1 MRPNKFLF
9 PFLLAAVFAVQA
21 DAKSS
26 DRKQPM
32 DISADNTDA
41 LLTDTSESSISGN
54 VVISQ
59 GTLKIEA
66 DKAVISRVKGD
77 VVKVTLSGAPTR
89 MQQTNDNGDVMKASA
104 KQIVYLISG
113 EQIQLNGGVII
124 DQARG
129 SMRGESIRYD
139 LKTGRLTGGGNGGRV
154 QMRLNPA
161 SGAGN

>member
-1 MRPNKFLF
+1 MRLNNLF
-9 PFLLAAVFAVQA
+9 PAFLLAALVAGTA

-41 LLTDTSESSISGN
+41 LLTDTSESSINGN

-113 EQIQLNGGVII
+113 EQIQLSGGVII

>member
-1 MRPNKFLF
+1 MRLNNLLPLFLF
-9 PFLLAAVFAVQA
+9 AAVFAGQA

-59 GTLKIEA
+59 GTLKIAA

-113 EQIQLNGGVII
+113 EQIQLNGGVVI

>member
-1 MRPNKFLF
+1 MRLNNLLLVFLV
-9 PFLLAAVFAVQA
+9 AALFAGQS

-41 LLTDTSESSISGN
+41 LLTDTSESSINGN
-54 VVISQ
+54 VLITQ
-59 GTLKIEA
+59 GSLKIEA

-77 VVKVTLSGAPTR
+77 VVKVTLSGSPTR
-89 MQQTNDNGDVMKASA
+89 MQQTNDNGDVMNASA
-104 KQIVYLISG
+104 KQIIYLISN
-113 EQIQLNGGVII
+113 EQIQLNGSVII

-139 LKTGRLTGGGNGGRV
+139 LKTGRLNGGGNGGRV

>member
-1 MRPNKFLF
+1 MRPNNLFLV
-9 PFLLAAVFAVQA
+9 LLFAAPVAGQS

-41 LLTDTSESSISGN
+41 LLTDTSESSINGN
-54 VVISQ
+54 VLITQ
-59 GTLKIEA
+59 GSLKIEA

-104 KQIVYLISG
+104 KQIVYLISS

>member
-9 PFLLAAVFAVQA
+9 LFLLAAVFAVQA

>member
-1 MRPNKFLF
+1 MRPNNLF
-9 PFLLAAVFAVQA
+9 PVLLFAALFAGQS

-54 VVISQ
+54 VLITQ
-59 GTLKIEA
+59 GSLKIEA

-104 KQIVYLISG
+104 KQIVYLISS

>member
-1 MRPNKFLF
+1 MRLNNLLTVLLF
-9 PFLLAAVFAVQA
+9 ATLFAGQSG
-21 DAKSS
+21 AKSS

-41 LLTDTSESSISGN
+41 LLTDTSESSINGN
-54 VVISQ
+54 VLITQ
-59 GTLKIEA
+59 GSLKIEA

-104 KQIVYLISG
+104 KEIVYLISSQ
-113 EQIQLNGGVII
+113 QIQLNGGVII

-139 LKTGRLTGGGNGGRV
+139 LKTGRLSGGGNGGRV

>member
-1 MRPNKFLF
+1 M
-9 PFLLAAVFAVQA
+9 
-21 DAKSS
+21 
-26 DRKQPM
+26 
-32 DISADNTDA
+32 
-41 LLTDTSESSISGN
+41 
-54 VVISQ
+54 
-59 GTLKIEA
+59 
-66 DKAVISRVKGD
+66 ISRVKGD

-104 KQIVYLISG
+104 KQIVYLISS

>member
-1 MRPNKFLF
+1 MRPNNLF
-9 PFLLAAVFAVQA
+9 PVLLFAALFAGQS

-54 VVISQ
+54 VLITQ
-59 GTLKIEA
+59 GSLKIEA
-66 DKAVISRVKGD
+66 EKAVISRVNGD

-89 MQQTNDNGDVMKASA
+89 MQQTNDNGDLMKASA
-104 KQIVYLISG
+104 KQIVYLISS
-113 EQIQLNGGVII
+113 EQIQLNGGVLI

-129 SMRGESIRYD
+129 NMRGESIRYD

>member
-1 MRPNKFLF
+1 MRPNNLF
-9 PFLLAAVFAVQA
+9 PVLLFAALFAGQS

-41 LLTDTSESSISGN
+41 LLTDTSESSINGN
-54 VVISQ
+54 VLITQ
-59 GTLKIEA
+59 GSLKIEA

-89 MQQTNDNGDVMKASA
+89 MQQTNDNGDVMNASA
-104 KQIVYLISG
+104 KQIIYLISN
-113 EQIQLNGGVII
+113 EQIQLNGSVII

-139 LKTGRLTGGGNGGRV
+139 LKTGRLNGGGNGGRV